1 MPWKEVSRMSLRTQ
15 FVQAATLPDANISQL
30 ASRFGISRPTA
41 YKWLRRALDGEPV
54 AERSRKPL
62 SSPART
68 QEATERLILEARERF
83 PAWGG
88 RKLRAHLSRSSP
100 GSVLPSPSTI
110 TAILRRHCLLS
121 GPKAGMPGNWQR
133 FERPSPN
140 DLWQMD
146 FKGHFGLTDGTR
158 CHPLTVLDD
167 HSRYAVGLVACAD
180 ERAET
185 VREALTLLFS
195 RHGLPAGM
203 LMDNGP
209 PWGDEGG
216 QPWTKLTAWLIRLG
230 IAVSHGRPYHPQTQG
245 KDERFHRT
253 LNEELLSRHTMTS
266 LADCASRFEDWQQ
279 TYNRVRPHESVGMMP
294 PSERYRSSPRSL
306 PDPLPPIVYPEG
318 DEARIVQKTGAISYR
333 NREYRVGKAF
343 FGLPVGLRRTPE
355 AGGVEVRFC
364 ERLLGLLDEASG
376 RVVRTGG
383 ESAAE

>member
-1 MPWKEVSRMSLRTQ
+1 MPWKEESPMSLRTQ
-15 FVQAATLPDANISQL
+15 FVRLAILPDANLSQL

-41 YKWLRRALDGEPV
+41 YKWLRRALDGDPV

-68 QEATERLILEARERF
+68 REDVERLILEARERF

-88 RKLRAHLSRSSP
+88 RKLRAYLSRSSP
-100 GSVLPSPSTI
+100 GSALPVPSTI
-110 TAILRRHCLLS
+110 TAILRRHGLLS
-121 GPKAGMPGNWQR
+121 GPKAGMPRDWQR

-167 HSRYAVGLVACAD
+167 HSRYAVGLVACSD
-180 ERAET
+180 ERVET
-185 VREALTLLFS
+185 VRAALTLLFS
-195 RHGLPAGM
+195 RHGLPSGM

-216 QPWTKLTAWLIRLG
+216 QPWTRLTAWLIRLG

-266 LADCASRFEDWQQ
+266 LADCALRFEEWQQ
-279 TYNRVRPHESVGMMP
+279 TYNRIRPHESVGMMP
-294 PSERYRSSPRSL
+294 PADRYRSSPRSM
-306 PDPLPPIVYPEG
+306 PDPLPPIAYPEG

-343 FGLPVGLRRTPE
+343 FGLPVGLRRTAE
-355 AGGVEVRFC
+355 GKAVEVRFC
-364 ERLLGLLDEASG
+364 AHLLGVLDEASG

-383 ESAAE
+383 DSATD